1 MLCKNDNRG
10 VDEDVGSSVGQQRS
24 DLFTQTSMPTLISFR
39 LGALTSFVQL
49 MAYYR
54 Y

>member
-1 MLCKNDNRG
+1 MLCKNNNRG
-10 VDEDVGSSVGQQRS
+10 VDEDGGQQRS
-24 DLFTQTSMPTLISFR
+24 DLFTQTSMPTLIPFR